1 MIRRLLSLA
10 VLAWLL
16 GFAAFVLLLPR
27 PAGKIATDAIVVP
40 TGGSGRIAR
49 GIALIEAGHA
59 KRMLIT
65 GVDRRVTRAALA
77 EKQGVSLA
85 TTACCVDLG
94 REASDTRSNA
104 EETATWVR
112 GHKYTS
118 IRLVTTD
125 WHMPRTRFELSRTL
139 GPGVRVVPDAVRS
152 EADLS
157 VLLREYNKYVFRRA
171 SAVLGI

>member
-10 VLAWLL
+10 ALAWLL

-27 PAGKIATDAIVVP
+27 PASDVVTDGIVVP

-49 GIALIEAGHA
+49 GIELIEAKHA
-59 KRMLIT
+59 RRMLIT

-77 EKQGVSLA
+77 EKQRVSLA
-85 TTACCVDLG
+85 TMACCVDLG

-112 GHKYTS
+112 KHKYTS

-139 GPGVRVVPDAVRS
+139 GSGVKVVPDSVRS
-152 EADLS
+152 EAGLS

-171 SAVLGI
+171 AALIGI